1 MRKLPILLLSVAAA
15 CGGSK
20 PAPAPV
26 PAPPPDIAAP
36 EAPPAPAAPEAPPAP
51 TKPVTNTTL
60 QAIGLDPNAMD
71 RNVDPCDD
79 FYQFTCGNWLA
90 TTKIAPDKPV
100 AMRSFVDIQDRN
112 EAYEHDQLEKMA
124 KDTKSKDPLTKQ
136 LGAFY
141 ASCTDEAAI
150 EKAGLAPLAPLRA
163 TIAKVKDVKS
173 LSLAVAQ
180 LQAAGYNVLFAY
192 GPAPDAKDAKSI
204 IASVDQGGLGLPDR
218 DYYLGKDAQLA
229 PKLEAYRAYI
239 NSILTIGGETAD
251 QAKADADAIIALETQ
266 LATVSKTKIEQRD
279 PVTMYNRLEKA
290 GVAKAMPS
298 FDWATFWKTV
308 GQKTDAVTVG
318 APGFLTGIDPLLAK
332 TPVATW
338 KAYLTFHVLSQSANF
353 GPKKLVDA
361 RFEFGKALTGV
372 QQQKDRWKRCV
383 DYTDGALPDLLG
395 QVFVRDKFGGDS
407 KTAAVEYVGAISAA
421 MKANLE
427 ALPWMDKA
435 TKEKAF
441 IKLAK
446 MTNQIGFPNK
456 WRTYSFKI
464 DAKAFGANML
474 AANKAETAR
483 QLAKIGKPDD
493 RDDWYMSAPT
503 VNAYYSAERNGMVFP
518 AGILQTPFYNV
529 ASSIPVNLGAMGI
542 VVGHELT
549 HGFDDQGAQ
558 YDSDGNLVNWW
569 QESTQKEFAART
581 KCVVDQYSKYEIAGT
596 KVKGELTQGENIA
609 DIGGTKLALSAY
621 RSLRSSS
628 PDTQVADGFTED
640 QQFFISF
647 GQAWCAKELPD
658 YEKMLAT
665 VDPHSPPKWRV
676 NGALQA
682 TPDFAKTFRCKAG
695 SKMAPVKACVVW

>member
-1 MRKLPILLLSVAAA
+1 MAAA

-20 PAPAPV
+20 PTPAPAP
-26 PAPPPDIAAP
+26 APAP
-36 EAPPAPAAPEAPPAP
+36 EAPAPAPAPAAPEAPAAP
-51 TKPVTNTTL
+51 VSTKPVANTTL

-71 RNVDPCDD
+71 RSVDPCDD
-79 FYQFTCGNWLA
+79 FYQFTCGNWLK
-90 TTKIAPDKPV
+90 TTQIAPDKPV

-112 EAYEHDQLEKMA
+112 EAYLHDALEKMA

-141 ASCTDEAAI
+141 GSCMDEATI
-150 EKAGLAPLAPLRA
+150 EKAGLKPIAPMRA
-163 TIAKVKDVKS
+163 IIAKVKDAKS
-173 LSLAVAQ
+173 LSLAVSQ
-180 LQAAGYNVLFAY
+180 LQAAGFNVLFSY
-192 GPAPDAKDAKSI
+192 GPTADAKDAKNV
-204 IASVDQGGLGLPDR
+204 IAGLDQGGLGLPDR

-239 NSILTIGGETAD
+239 NSILTIAGDKAD
-251 QAKADADAIIALETQ
+251 QAKIDADAIIALETQ

-279 PVTMYNRLEKA
+279 PVKMYNRLEKE
-290 GVAKAMPS
+290 GVAKAAPS

-308 GQKTDAVTVG
+308 GQKSDAVTVG
-318 APGFLTGIDPLLAK
+318 APSFFTGIDPLLSK
-332 TPVATW
+332 TPAATW
-338 KAYLTFHVLSQSANF
+338 KAYLTFHVLSQSANY
-353 GPKKLVDA
+353 GPKALVDA

-383 DYTDGALPDLLG
+383 DFTDSALPDLLG

-407 KTAAVEYVGAISAA
+407 KKAAQEEVAAITSA

-435 TKEKAF
+435 TKEKAYE
-441 IKLAK
+441 KLGK
-446 MTNQIGFPNK
+446 MTYQIGYPNK

-464 DAKAFGANML
+464 DRKTFGTNVL
-474 AANKAETAR
+474 AANKAETTR
-483 QLAKIGKPDD
+483 QLGKIGKPDD

-503 VNAYYSAERNGMVFP
+503 VNAYYSPERNGMVFP
-518 AGILQTPFYNV
+518 AGILQMPFYNV

-558 YDSDGNLVNWW
+558 YDSDGNLANWW
-569 QESTQKEFAART
+569 QPSTQKEFGART

-596 KVKGELTQGENIA
+596 HLKGELTQGENIA

-621 RSLRSSS
+621 RSLRASS

-676 NGALQA
+676 NGALSA
-682 TPDFAKTFRCKAG
+682 TPDFAKAFRCKMG
-695 SKMAPVKACVVW
+695 SKMAPTNACVVW